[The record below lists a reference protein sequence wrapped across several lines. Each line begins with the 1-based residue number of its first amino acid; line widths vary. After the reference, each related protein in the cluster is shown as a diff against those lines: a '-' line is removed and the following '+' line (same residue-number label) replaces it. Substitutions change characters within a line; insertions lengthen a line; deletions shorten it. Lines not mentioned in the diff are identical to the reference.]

1 MTPKER
7 MYATLRGTPRDRVA
21 VTPIFMAWAAHYVG
35 RTYREF
41 YLDGDVL
48 AEAAMAVTR
57 AFEVDQVSA
66 ISDPWREAEGY
77 GMTFDYPDEG
87 VGMPKNHV
95 ITSPAD
101 AAALPRLE
109 VDACPRMR
117 QRVASVARMAAE
129 MGSTHS
135 ILGWV
140 EGPLAEYTDL
150 RGMSETMMDL
160 MDNPEMFHQA
170 ADRIVD
176 NAVVFAR
183 AQVAAGADMI
193 GVGDAAASLVGPA
206 IYREHVLAWQRK
218 LFEGIHEAGATVKLH
233 ICGNIRDIVGLMATT
248 DADVIDVDWMV
259 DLAAAR
265 AAVGP
270 GVTLC
275 GNIDPSGV
283 VLQGT
288 SETVAA
294 AARKAIADGGER
306 FIFMPGCEIPPGTS
320 EANIRAFCP
329 CEGSLVMDALKL

>member
-7 MYATLRGTPRDRVA
+7 IYATLRGTSLDRIA

-48 AEAAMAVTR
+48 ADAALAVTR

-77 GMTFDYPDEG
+77 GMSFDYPDEG
-87 VGMPKNHV
+87 VGMPRGHL
-95 ITSPAD
+95 IQSPAD
-101 AAALPRLE
+101 AANLPRLE

-135 ILGWV
+135 VLGWV

-160 MDNPEMFHQA
+160 MDSPEMFHQA
-170 ADRIVD
+170 AERIVD
-176 NAVVFAR
+176 NAILFAR

-193 GVGDAAASLVGPA
+193 GVGDAAASLVGPG
-206 IYREHVLAWQRK
+206 IYQEHVLAWQRK

-248 DADVIDVDWMV
+248 DADIIDVDWMV

-275 GNIDPSGV
+275 GNIDPTAV

-288 SETVAA
+288 PQTVAA
-294 AARKAIADGGER
+294 AARKAIADAGEP
-306 FIFMPGCEIPPGTS
+306 FILMPGCEIPPGTP

-329 CEGSLVMDALKL
+329 CEGSPVMDALKR